1 MKKNYFLLF
10 ILLPLFFNIG
20 AQVNVV
26 RQLNDPL
33 MLGGKIKAAA
43 KNSNCILVAT
53 DGGVFKSTDYG
64 YNWNNATK
72 ILNATSVKCEEIV
85 SIGENFYIRL
95 PNSNG
100 MGLYKSSDNGN
111 NWTEIDLPGTT
122 WIFTIGALSN
132 TLYAIWANS
141 SDEGWLYA
149 SSDGTDWTS
158 KIKVWT
164 GQYPNKI
171 KLYTF
176 SQNKL
181 FLMIDG
187 ELSYTTD
194 GNSFIP
200 ITTNGLINADFS
212 EYENTDGDAF
222 GNLYYRDQ
230 NGADIYKYDFTSKTW
245 QNITNQI
252 ANVNQI
258 VTFSVTDNTIFFSA
272 FDQNFN
278 LKLYKS
284 INQGESF
291 TLLSANGISLPMVEN
306 IVETAP
312 NTFIG
317 NSIYYNIYITTDGG
331 ENWTS
336 NPNQFVATYA
346 GNLLLCNNTL
356 YLSRESLGAISS
368 DNIGLNWKT
377 FNSGLPNFFGVVYF
391 IRQMIAVRDILFCYV
406 SSSPGDTNVTLY
418 ISTNNNTSWLASSF
432 PDYAMYGENYR
443 LVGSCDSLLFVNYYD
458 NNTSKWELLS
468 FSIDEDTWKKVG
480 NGNNR
485 PVCLNGSKDGLF
497 AFYFDNEW
505 DNFDNVYLSNN
516 YGETFTDI
524 SQNVINSNQRI
535 KRLYLVENSNGKAF
549 PMMDVDNVNHKAL
562 FVTND
567 GSNIATDKIY
577 KYDLNAS
584 SWSEVTTNGLPQ
596 NVVMNC
602 LKNIDNNEWLLATN
616 VGLYRS
622 KDGGVSWSIAHSS
635 DYWQNGIIV
644 NSIVKI
650 NDKAFLGTMANG
662 VWEVDLSTG
671 IANPLSDKDFFV
683 FPNPATDKLSITIPE
698 RNSKPAE
705 ITIYN
710 IEGKKVFNTFL
721 TTNPAIISLNHLSAG
736 TYFIELKSDSKTL
749 HKTIV
754 KK

>member
-33 MLGGKIKAAA
+33 MLGGKIRAAA
-43 KNSNCILVAT
+43 KNSNCVLVAT
-53 DGGVFKSTDYG
+53 EGGVFKSTDYG

-100 MGLYKSSDNGN
+100 MGLYESSDNGN

-122 WIFTIGALSN
+122 WISTIGALSN

-418 ISTNNNTSWLASSF
+418 ISTNNNTSWLSSSF
-432 PDYAMYGENYR
+432 PDYARFGRDYR
-443 LVGSCDSLLFVNYYD
+443 LAGSCDSLLFVNYYD

-602 LKNIDNNEWLLATN
+602 LKNIDDNEWLLATN

-622 KDGGVSWSIAHSS
+622 KDGGVNWSIAHSS

-671 IANPLSDKDFFV
+671 VANPLSEKDFLV
-683 FPNPATDKLSITIPE
+683 FPNPAIDKLTIAIPE
-698 RNSKPAE
+698 WNAKSAE

-710 IEGKKVFNTFL
+710 IEGKKVFNTLL
-721 TTNPAIISLNHLSAG
+721 TTNPTTVSLNHLTAG
-736 TYFIELKSDSKTL
+736 TYLVELKSNGTIF
-749 HKTIV
+749 HKTVV